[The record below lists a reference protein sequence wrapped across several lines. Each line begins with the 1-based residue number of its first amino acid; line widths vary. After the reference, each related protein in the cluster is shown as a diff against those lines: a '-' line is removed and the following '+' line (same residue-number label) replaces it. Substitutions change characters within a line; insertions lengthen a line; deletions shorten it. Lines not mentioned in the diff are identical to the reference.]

1 MTVPSHLSQ
10 ALLAE
15 NQRLK
20 TLQRVYELHRRLLEV
35 LDDPH
40 VVNED
45 ECFVPKM
52 FTLFLS

>member
-1 MTVPSHLSQ
+1 MPSHLSQ